1 VNLDKPSWGAKQI
14 DADYYC
20 DEYLD
25 CDDMSDEPYDCV
37 PSFKILFI
45 IYGIITGLLILFT
58 IFVFVPFTFLFGYI
72 IPRKRVRASSPLFL
86 LIIIISG
93 VLGVGSTYA
102 WYGKP
107 HSVACGFQPWL
118 LGLAIVSMNSFVL
131 FFPLLPSFLFSS
143 SF

>member
-1 VNLDKPSWGAKQI
+1 MNRHILRKTVDLEKPEWGARNI
-14 DADYYC
+14 DIEYFC

-58 IFVFVPFTFLFGYI
+58 IFVFTPFTLLFGFL
-72 IPRKRVRASSPLFL
+72 IPRRRVRASSPLFL
-86 LIIIISG
+86 LIIIVSG
-93 VLGVGSTYA
+93 VFGYASTFA

-107 HSVACGFQPWL
+107 QSVACGFQPWL
-118 LGLAIVSMNSFVL
+118 LGLAVVSMNS
-131 FFPLLPSFLFSS
+131 
-143 SF
+143 